1 MKICPK
7 CGTSLEDHMNF
18 CNVCGQNQSVVTQF
32 QIPFKAPVMT
42 IGLFIALGTFVA
54 YLSNGI
60 ASTVLTAL
68 NLYPLPTLASTL
80 VNFVYAL
87 IFVGVCCVG
96 FLIYN
101 NTCTRKNHP
110 EKKIPI
116 FWVAIPWVIRGVMNF
131 LYGFI
136 FGLVMPIVYQ
146 NPDLN
151 LNVLT
156 VVIPVAAF
164 IWMLINA
171 GVNALI
177 TTVILRAVVKNK

>member
-1 MKICPK
+1 MA
-7 CGTSLEDHMNF
+7 
-18 CNVCGQNQSVVTQF
+18 
-32 QIPFKAPVMT
+32 IPSG

-54 YLSNGI
+54 YLINRI
-60 ASTVLTAL
+60 AGTVFTAL

-80 VNFVYAL
+80 LNLVYTL

-131 LYGFI
+131 LYSFI

-151 LNVLT
+151 WDVLSVAIVT
-156 VVIPVAAF
+156 AAF

-177 TTVILRAVVKNK
+177 TTVILKAVVRNK

>member
-1 MKICPK
+1 
-7 CGTSLEDHMNF
+7 MNF

-42 IGLFIALGTFVA
+42 IGLFIVLGTFVA
-54 YLSNGI
+54 YLSNKI

-68 NLYPLPTLASTL
+68 NLYPLSTLASTL

-96 FLIYN
+96 FRIYN

-116 FWVAIPWVIRGVMNF
+116 FWVAIPWVIHGVMNF
-131 LYGFI
+131 LYSFI
-136 FGLVMPIVYQ
+136 FSLVMPIVYQ

-156 VVIPVAAF
+156 AVIPVAAF

-177 TTVILRAVVKNK
+177 TTVILRVVVKNK